1 MTPGLCV
8 KPSRAISLLS
18 GLLLPFAFSLLAPP
32 ALTAHSLFVSVG
44 QANATVTLDSLE
56 LGLTDDSGVLFSQ
69 PVSQGRHFLR
79 IEKEGY
85 RTVRDTIDLP
95 AELTY
100 NHTRPLEPL
109 RVIVL
114 NQSTGLEVD
123 SVAGPY
129 TIQAG
134 SFREEP
140 NARKLADSFRGT
152 AYASR
157 IETAEVS
164 RLGEVHRVRLSLF
177 NSLAEARQAAGRIA
191 GISGQDVWIVGL
203 DGRDWAVQLG
213 AFSRRG
219 EAEKLAARLDGTGIY
234 LWVED
239 SADGLFRVK
248 AGYWPDRESA
258 AAAVQRFSSVTG
270 ARPMIVQVR

>member
-1 MTPGLCV
+1 MTPGPCV
-8 KPSRAISLLS
+8 KPHFAISLFSALP
-18 GLLLPFAFSLLAPP
+18 LLFAFTLVSPSALP
-32 ALTAHSLFVSVG
+32 AQSLFVSVG
-44 QANATVTLDSLE
+44 EANVTVTLDSLE
-56 LGLTDDSGVLFSQ
+56 LGLTDGSGILFSE
-69 PVSQGRHFLR
+69 PVSRGRHFLR

-85 RTVRDTIDLP
+85 RTVRDTVDVP
-95 AELTY
+95 GELTY
-100 NHTRPLEPL
+100 NHTRPLERL

-134 SFREEP
+134 SFREEL
-140 NARKLADSFRGT
+140 NARKLAESFRGT
-152 AYASR
+152 AYAPR
-157 IETAEVS
+157 VETAQVS

-177 NSLAEARQAAGRIA
+177 SSLAEARQAAGRIA
-191 GISGQDVWIVGL
+191 GISGQDAWIVGL

-213 AFSRRG
+213 AFSKRG

-258 AAAVQRFSSVTG
+258 AAAVERFSSVTG

>member
-1 MTPGLCV
+1 MIPGR
-8 KPSRAISLLS
+8 KSGSDRSNSFPS
-18 GLLLPFAFSLLAPP
+18 GLLLLSILSILSPS
-32 ALTAHSLFVSVG
+32 ALPAHSLFVSVG
-44 QANATVTLDSLE
+44 EANATVTLDSLE
-56 LGLTDDSGVLFSQ
+56 LGLTDGSGILFSV

-79 IEKEGY
+79 IEKVGY
-85 RTVRDTIDLP
+85 RTVRDTIEVP
-95 AELTY
+95 NELTY

-109 RVIVL
+109 RVTVL

-140 NARKLADSFRGT
+140 NARKLADSFRVT
-152 AYASR
+152 AYSPR
-157 IETAEVS
+157 IETAQVS

-177 NSLAEARQAAGRIA
+177 NSMAEARLAAGRIA

-213 AFSRRG
+213 AFSKRD
-219 EAEKLAARLDGTGIY
+219 EADKLAARLDGAGIY

-248 AGYWPDRESA
+248 AGYWQDRESA
-258 AAAVQRFSSVTG
+258 AAAAQRFSTVTG
-270 ARPMIVQVR
+270 ARPLIVQVR